1 MVGRAALILGAVF
14 LVVRALAPLR
24 HLAYPG
30 NVQWNEGGYR
40 FSWRILVTEETG
52 LIKFRVSGLNMDGE
66 RLVYPE

>member
-1 MVGRAALILGAVF
+1 MGAVF

-24 HLAYPG
+24 HLAHPG
-30 NVQWNEGGYR
+30 NVRWNEGGYR
-40 FSWRILVTEETG
+40 FSWRILVTEKTV

>member
-24 HLAYPG
+24 LPYPG
-30 NVQWNEGGYR
+30 NVRWNEGGYR

>member
-1 MVGRAALILGAVF
+1 MGAVF

-24 HLAYPG
+24 HLAHPG
-30 NVQWNEGGYR
+30 NVRWNEGGYR
-40 FSWRILVTEETG
+40 FSWRILVTEKTG